1 MLRGRRAVWGSLLM
15 ALVVLLSAAGMAS
28 AQQRGGSMVVTFLT
42 DVTTLDPAIGYDWQN
57 WSIIKSMFDGL
68 MDYEPGTTQLRPQLA
83 ERFEVSE
90 DGLTYTFYLRR
101 GVKFHNGR
109 EVVASDVKYS
119 LERVLTPA
127 TQSPGLGFYLT
138 IEGAQEFVD
147 GQAAEVTGIR
157 VLDDYTVQFKLAR
170 PDAAFL
176 HVLALNFA
184 HVVPRE
190 EVERYGADF
199 GHNPVGSGAFKL
211 KEWVL
216 GQRLVLERHPEY
228 FRPDRPYL
236 DEIIFEFGYEPN
248 VALLRLQ
255 RGEVDILGDG
265 IPPARFV
272 QIMNDPQWRQL
283 VEIGEQLQ
291 TGYVTMNTRVK
302 PFDDVRVRQ
311 ALNMAI
317 NKDRIVR
324 IINNRAVPANQILPP
339 LMPGYN
345 HDYEGYPYDPER
357 AKQLLAEAGYPNG
370 FSTVLYAMNVDPNP
384 RIAQSIQQDL
394 AAIGVQVELRTLA
407 QSTVIE
413 AGGTE
418 GQAPMIWSGGM
429 AWIADYPDP
438 NIFYWPIL
446 ACVSAIPGG
455 WNWAWYCNEE
465 IEARAAHADT
475 LVLPEQQE
483 ERAALWREIYTDIMA
498 DAPWIP
504 IFHEMRYTMHS
515 ARVGGADNIFTDPLH
530 IPINYEEVYRK

>member
-184 HVVPRE
+184 HVVPRA

-211 KEWVL
+211 
-216 GQRLVLERHPEY
+216 
-228 FRPDRPYL
+228 
-236 DEIIFEFGYEPN
+236 
-248 VALLRLQ
+248 
-255 RGEVDILGDG
+255 
-265 IPPARFV
+265 
-272 QIMNDPQWRQL
+272 
-283 VEIGEQLQ
+283 
-291 TGYVTMNTRVK
+291 
-302 PFDDVRVRQ
+302 
-311 ALNMAI
+311 
-317 NKDRIVR
+317 
-324 IINNRAVPANQILPP
+324 
-339 LMPGYN
+339 
-345 HDYEGYPYDPER
+345 
-357 AKQLLAEAGYPNG
+357 
-370 FSTVLYAMNVDPNP
+370 
-384 RIAQSIQQDL
+384 
-394 AAIGVQVELRTLA
+394 
-407 QSTVIE
+407 
-413 AGGTE
+413 
-418 GQAPMIWSGGM
+418 
-429 AWIADYPDP
+429 
-438 NIFYWPIL
+438 
-446 ACVSAIPGG
+446 
-455 WNWAWYCNEE
+455 
-465 IEARAAHADT
+465 
-475 LVLPEQQE
+475 
-483 ERAALWREIYTDIMA
+483 
-498 DAPWIP
+498 
-504 IFHEMRYTMHS
+504 
-515 ARVGGADNIFTDPLH
+515 
-530 IPINYEEVYRK
+530 